1 MDARKTLDE
10 RPGSMPDIR
19 VEGSSITYHLAISGI
34 GKGTRLVV
42 RCDPDGAVWAA
53 IEHCDRHGHS
63 G

>member
-1 MDARKTLDE
+1 
-10 RPGSMPDIR
+10 MPDIR